1 MKPNIKLHIEKLILD
16 GFEPGDQYK
25 IAQAVEGELTLLLAE
40 QGVPPSL
47 AQGGDV
53 AHLDGGSFTIVSGAS
68 AGEVG
73 TQVARTV
80 YRGFSRRA

>member
-1 MKPNIKLHIEKLILD
+1 MKPNVELHIEKLILH
-16 GFEPGDQYK
+16 GLESCNRHQ
-25 IAQAVEGELTLLLAE
+25 IAQAMEHELAFLLAE
-40 QGVPPSL
+40 RGVPPSL